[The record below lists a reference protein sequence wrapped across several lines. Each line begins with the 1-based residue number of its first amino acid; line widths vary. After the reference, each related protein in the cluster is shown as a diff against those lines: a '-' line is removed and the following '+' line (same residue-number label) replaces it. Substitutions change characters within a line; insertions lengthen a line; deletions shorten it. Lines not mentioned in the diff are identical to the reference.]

1 MSKQEVIMIMAM
13 LGAFYSGG
21 KNDPKT
27 QADAWYH
34 ILYKYDFN
42 TAQKAV
48 LNFAENDVRDYATFP
63 AVGVIVKEI
72 KAQKAREEKPIREV
86 IKSIAYGK
94 TYEDISDTAKSII
107 SEEKYNEWVAINA
120 EEFASKADQFADA
133 LRKLPIMI
141 EKG

>member
-21 KNDPKT
+21 KNDPKN
-27 QADAWYH
+27 QAEAWYQ
-34 ILYKYDFN
+34 ILYKYDFK

-72 KAQKAREEKPIREV
+72 RAQKAREEKPIREV
-86 IKSIAYGK
+86 IKAIAYGK
-94 TYEDISDTAKSII
+94 PYEDISDTAKGVIGKA
-107 SEEKYNEWVAINA
+107 KYNEWKAIDA
-120 EEFASKADQFADA
+120 EEFASKADQFADR
-133 LRKLPIMI
+133 LRKLPMMI
-141 EKG
+141 E